1 VPIGRVLQAH
11 GVAGEMLVAPYLH
24 DRTYYERLDQVAMV
38 QETGDLRHYHV
49 QHVREAGE
57 RLLLRLAGIISRETA
72 RAFAGADLYV
82 PRDGLPPPA
91 DGEFYWFDLEGL
103 HVYTLEGEYLGRV
116 VEFFPTGSNE
126 VLVVRNG
133 ERELLLPFIRD
144 VIASVDEAR
153 GRIDIRTIPGL
164 L

>member
-1 VPIGRVLQAH
+1 MPIGRVLQAH
-11 GVAGEMLVAPYLH
+11 GVSGEMLVAPYLR
-24 DRTYYERLDQVAMV
+24 DRMYYDRLDQVAIPRPEGGV
-38 QETGDLRHYHV
+38 RHYHV
-49 QHVREAGE
+49 QHVRDAGD
-57 RLLLRLAGIISRETA
+57 RLLLRLEGILSRETA
-72 RAFAGADLYV
+72 RALVGVDLWV

-103 HVYTLEGEYLGRV
+103 HVYTLEGERLGQV

-126 VLVVRNG
+126 VLVVRDG

-153 GRIDIRTIPGL
+153 GCLYIRPIPGL